1 VKRLP
6 ARVILLLGIAAS
18 AQAADN
24 LLLGGT
30 DQSSLGSY
38 SYLGALV
45 PIGQGQLG
53 DGWVMR
59 QWFDRLTYRYNGS
72 VPDIRAEAYGYAPA
86 IGYQWPVGDGSN
98 HAGLYAGLR
107 VVHTQLSPDDLS
119 NVDRGTHA
127 RFSLQ
132 GELTSQLGA
141 MVQNQFLAQGEF
153 GNGAYF
159 VRDRLAW
166 RVFGHYTFG
175 PEAIAKGSSVYQA
188 REAGLFFGGIALT
201 SRMNL
206 LVRGGVNQQPGEPTV
221 GDFSVEMSAS
231 F

>member
-1 VKRLP
+1 MKQLP
-6 ARVILLLGIAAS
+6 ARVILLLGIAGS

-24 LLLGGT
+24 LFLGGT

-53 DGWVMR
+53 NGWVMR
-59 QWFDRLTYRYNGS
+59 QWFDRL
-72 VPDIRAEAYGYAPA
+72 

-107 VVHTQLSPDDLS
+107 VVHTQLSPDDPS

-127 RFSLQ
+127 RFTLQ

-141 MVQNQFLAQGEF
+141 MVQNQLLAQGEF
-153 GNGAYF
+153 GNGAYY

-188 REAGLFFGGIALT
+188 REAGLFFGGIAIT
-201 SRMNL
+201 SRMSL
-206 LVRGGVNQQPGEPTV
+206 LVRGGVNQQPGQPTV

>member
-1 VKRLP
+1 M
-6 ARVILLLGIAAS
+6 LLLGIATS

-24 LLLGGT
+24 LFLGGT

-45 PIGQGQLG
+45 PIGQSKLG

-59 QWFDRLTYRYNGS
+59 QWLDRLTYQYNGS
-72 VPDIRAEAYGYAPA
+72 VPGIRAEAYGYAPA
-86 IGYQWPVGDGSN
+86 IGYQWPVSDGSN

-107 VVHTQLSPDDLS
+107 VAHTQLSQDDPS
-119 NVDRGTHA
+119 NVDRGTRA

-141 MVQNQFLAQGEF
+141 MAQNQFLAQGEF

-166 RVFGHYTFG
+166 RVLGHYTFG
-175 PEAIAKGSSVYQA
+175 PEVIAKGSRVYQA
-188 REAGLFFGGIALT
+188 REAGLCFGGIALT
-201 SRMNL
+201 SRMSL

>member
-1 VKRLP
+1 VKR
-6 ARVILLLGIAAS
+6 AACAMLLLGVAAT
-18 AQAADN
+18 AQAADS
-24 LLLGGT
+24 LFLAGT

-38 SYLGALV
+38 SYVGALV
-45 PIGQGQLG
+45 PLAQGKLG

-72 VPDIRAEAYGYAPA
+72 VPDIHAEAYGYAPA
-86 IGYQWPVGDGSN
+86 IGYQWPMSGGSN

-107 VVHTQLSPDDLS
+107 VAHTELSPDDPG
-119 NVDRGTHA
+119 NVDRGTRV

-132 GELTSQLGA
+132 GELTSRLGA
-141 MVQNQFLAQGEF
+141 MAQNQFLAQGEF

-175 PEAIAKGSSVYQA
+175 PEAIAKGSRVYQA
-188 REAGLFFGGIALT
+188 REVGLCFGGIALT
-201 SRMNL
+201 PRASL
-206 LVRGGVNQQPGEPTV
+206 LVRGGVNEQPGEPTV
-221 GDFSVEMSAS
+221 GDLSVELSAS